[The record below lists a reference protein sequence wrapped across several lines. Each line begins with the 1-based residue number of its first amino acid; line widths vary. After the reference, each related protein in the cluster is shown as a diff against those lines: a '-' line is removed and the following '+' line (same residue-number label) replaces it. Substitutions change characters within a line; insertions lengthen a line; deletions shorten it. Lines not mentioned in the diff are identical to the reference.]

1 MFDINTLT
9 TEQKTAYRTLLALQ
23 EILKNAN
30 VDTAEV
36 AQYTD
41 MISKKKKEL
50 VYSIY
55 FTGKKRKEFYKCKD

>member
-41 MISKKKKEL
+41 MIL
-50 VYSIY
+50 QV
-55 FTGKKRKEFYKCKD
+55 KRERNFINARMDGLNLIIHSS